1 MFPMSKNS
9 NLNELFVL
17 RIPMNV
23 KSQKPL
29 GYGTRRQSLW
39 PSLIQWAEKRHGF
52 MATGM
57 KKNAISK
64 TKDRKI
70 NRGRKYER
78 S

>member
-17 RIPMNV
+17 RIPLNV

-39 PSLIQWAEKRHGF
+39 PSLIQWAENRHGF

-57 KKNAISK
+57 KENAVSK
-64 TKDRKI
+64 TKEKNKQRKKI
-70 NRGRKYER
+70 
-78 S
+78 